1 MPELPEVECVRLG
14 IESVKGAQIC
24 QVEWNYP
31 ALWDKATVDPHAIE
45 CQKLVET
52 HRKGKYLILEFEN
65 HLLLLHLGMS
75 GVFLLQ
81 ESQVEPRPHTHL
93 ILKLKG
99 KGHGGDSASLDGW
112 ELRFSD
118 PRKFGHL
125 HLIKKGGVSPQYSV
139 GDEFERWS
147 KLGPDALTRS
157 FHGKYFHA
165 KCQKSIR
172 DIKIFILDQKVVAG
186 VGNIYASE
194 ALFRA
199 KIDPRRPANSLSMEE
214 CTNLAKAAKWIM
226 KKSVK
231 KRGTTFSD
239 YRLTNGKGGSFQS
252 FLKVFQKE
260 NETCPGCKSN
270 QILKLEQDKRSTF
283 YCSSCQ
289 N

>member
-14 IESVKGAQIC
+14 IESVKGVQIHK
-24 QVEWNYP
+24 VEWNYP
-31 ALWDKATVDPHAIE
+31 ALWAKETVDPQAIE
-45 CQKLVET
+45 SQKLINT
-52 HRKGKYLILEFEN
+52 HRKGKYLILEFDR

-81 ESQVEPRPHTHL
+81 DSQVEPRPHTHL
-93 ILKLKG
+93 VLKLKG
-99 KGHGGDSASLDGW
+99 KGHGSDSASLNGW

-125 HLIKKGGVSPQYSV
+125 HLIEKGEASAKYSV

-157 FHGKYFHA
+157 FHGKYFFE

-199 KIDPRRPANSLSMEE
+199 KIDPTRPANSLNLTE
-214 CTNLAKAAKWIM
+214 CTDLAKAAKWIM
-226 KKSVK
+226 KKSVE

-260 NETCPGCKSN
+260 NETCPGCKSH
-270 QILKLEQDKRSTF
+270 QILKVEQDKRSTF
-283 YCSSCQ
+283 YCRNCQ
-289 N
+289 K